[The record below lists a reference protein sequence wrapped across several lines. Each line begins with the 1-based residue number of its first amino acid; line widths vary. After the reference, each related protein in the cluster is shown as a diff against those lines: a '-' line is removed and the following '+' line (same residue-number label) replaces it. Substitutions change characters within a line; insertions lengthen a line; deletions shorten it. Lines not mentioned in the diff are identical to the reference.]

1 MDAIYDAVGVMKE
14 ATRDGAV
21 THCNHISRDSHLVID
36 HLQSFSH
43 LVGDGAFDHHKV
55 RLSERTQG
63 KNPKSLQIMPRP
75 AGSSELCTAA
85 CGSDVDGPE
94 RVYAAPV
101 YHVAYRGP
109 VDYCVDNVSELP
121 DPDVDPIG
129 EHRYR
134 VFVGLLSCF
143 LGSRHGSTLSLI

>member
-1 MDAIYDAVGVMKE
+1 MDAVYDAVGVMKE
-14 ATRDGAV
+14 AAGDGAV

-109 VDYCVDNVSELP
+109 VDLRLDIVFGLRDRAVLS
-121 DPDVDPIG
+121 IG
-129 EHRYR
+129 YPRY
-134 VFVGLLSCF
+134 LLLVALLWF
-143 LGSRHGSTLSLI
+143 FPGSMHG